1 MKNWHQLV
9 NWILHQ
15 LHYCTPTVHD
25 WLKKHSLHFFI
36 QSELKPKPNRHSC
49 LYVFLRFKSA
59 KCYYFEFSL
68 VYFMACV
75 FVHVTGYSDNL
86 IVGFMTLIENHY
98 NSNKLLFIIIN
109 FFNKQFQLNVKNFK
123 QSEIVLVLFMCHPY
137 TPFRFKAK
145 SEHWSVINYHWFILL
160 FKPLWLVMLEQFSI

>member
-1 MKNWHQLV
+1 M
-9 NWILHQ
+9 
-15 LHYCTPTVHD
+15 
-25 WLKKHSLHFFI
+25 S
-36 QSELKPKPNRHSC
+36 
-49 LYVFLRFKSA
+49 
-59 KCYYFEFSL
+59 
-68 VYFMACV
+68 

-137 TPFRFKAK
+137 
-145 SEHWSVINYHWFILL
+145 SVINYHWFILL